1 MHRDTRLGS
10 LFFAAAAL
18 GVPVAIAGAVVRDG
32 GRSPAPLAG
41 MLRMAHGMVTEERGL
56 ALVER
61 HADALRTAAAE
72 HDVSPHL
79 LGGIMFAESRG
90 RSGQVSAAGA
100 LGLMQ
105 LVPGAARDAARR
117 AGLEVPSD
125 DEALRQVL
133 LKDEALNVRLG
144 AAHLAW
150 LLEHR
155 GRWSLEA
162 VLVSYNAGRAKLFR
176 WIDRHG
182 SYEGWVLS
190 EETARARGDRTTGA
204 LAYARQVLRARDAL
218 RERAV
223 L

>member
-1 MHRDTRLGS
+1 
-10 LFFAAAAL
+10 
-18 GVPVAIAGAVVRDG
+18 
-32 GRSPAPLAG
+32 
-41 MLRMAHGMVTEERGL
+41 
-56 ALVER
+56 VEG
-61 HADALRTAAAE
+61 HADALRSAAAA
-72 HDVSPHL
+72 HDVPLHL

-90 RSGQVSAAGA
+90 RSGQVSSAGA

-117 AGLEVPSD
+117 VGLDLPED
-125 DEALRQVL
+125 AAELERVL
-133 LKDEALNVRLG
+133 LEDDRLNVRLG

-190 EETARARGDRTTGA
+190 EETARARGEPTTGA